1 MAENVG
7 VSRDKLVS
15 TSSAIRENNSEM
27 TKRLGNVL
35 QAVNDLN
42 KDWQSE
48 ASKKLSSI
56 AGNMQDKFD
65 KLHQEVE
72 TFAVWLDNAA
82 ANYSATESVVDESAA
97 KIDSLFK

>member
-7 VSRDKLVS
+7 VSRNKLVS
-15 TSSAIRENNSEM
+15 TSASIREYNELM
-27 TKRLGNVL
+27 AKKLDNVL

-42 KDWQSE
+42 NDWQSE

-56 AGNMQDKFD
+56 ASNMQDKFS
-65 KLHQEVE
+65 KLHQEAE

-82 ANYSATESVVDESAA
+82 ANYSSTESTAEETTN